1 MLRYQSH
8 GRRLRWPNLS
18 RKKGRSICS
27 KRNCTNFVTCDG
39 LCAKH
44 DYIKNPQKYRDA
56 QNSRYKNDKDFKE
69 KKLQSA
75 KKRYEDKR
83 EEIISRVAE
92 KRKADPD
99 GYRKYC
105 RDYYG
110 KNKEHLASLE
120 KKRYWENRDFKL
132 KQSRKSYQKNKD
144 KVRKRVK
151 KYRKDNPEMV
161 KKFTETRYKLEA
173 DTFGVTADAYRYAIM
188 AWKGCVMKRDGKKC
202 MYCGKKGK
210 SAKLE
215 AHHIIYKKTNKA
227 MALIENNGIIL
238 CHKCHRELHRL
249 NPIKYGKRKK
259 L

>member
-1 MLRYQSH
+1 M
-8 GRRLRWPNLS
+8 
-18 RKKGRSICS
+18 
-27 KRNCTNFVTCDG
+27 
-39 LCAKH
+39 
-44 DYIKNPQKYRDA
+44 
-56 QNSRYKNDKDFKE
+56 
-69 KKLQSA
+69 
-75 KKRYEDKR
+75 
-83 EEIISRVAE
+83 RVS
-92 KRKADPD
+92 D
-99 GYRKYC
+99 
-105 RDYYG
+105 
-110 KNKEHLASLE
+110 
-120 KKRYWENRDFKL
+120 
-132 KQSRKSYQKNKD
+132 
-144 KVRKRVK
+144 RKRVK